1 MVQIFVKVLHDI
13 LAIGEER
20 IVESLRQ
27 KDITPKN
34 AAKRRSLNLVDRVC
48 KMVLSLVLFHG
59 QLQLANCLFDLNL
72 EDDVL
77 CLLFSQSVIYL

>member
-13 LAIGEER
+13 LTISEER

-27 KDITPKN
+27 EDVTPKD

-48 KMVLSLVLFHG
+48 KMVLRLVLFHG
-59 QLQLANCLFDLNL
+59 QLQLANCLFNLNL
-72 EDDVL
+72 EDYVL
-77 CLLFSQSVIYL
+77 SLLFSQSVVYL